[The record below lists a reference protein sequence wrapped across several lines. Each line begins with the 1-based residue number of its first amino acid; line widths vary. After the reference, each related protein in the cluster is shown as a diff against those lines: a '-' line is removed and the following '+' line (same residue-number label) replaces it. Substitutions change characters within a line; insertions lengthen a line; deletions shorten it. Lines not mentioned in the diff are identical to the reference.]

1 MLDITLN
8 LNHPINLYYLVK
20 VLPGLEGFMET
31 NFSFIT
37 RQILINNLKDPDL
50 YRYVFAIVTAHSV
63 DSQKSMHCFLKGF
76 LDKEGVDINLPDSVP
91 RTTHT
96 LYYMAEVVESVR
108 FYLHYARRLW
118 GHAIHH
124 RNYGMKLPLAT
135 KFSVRTALLRIQ
147 LYTELFH
154 QPLDN
159 SGAMNDWDT
168 DIVALREYWNFFQ
181 GVEHLRQCKF
191 IYKAITV
198 SVSHEVEHK
207 RLRFMEDGPDRLCLR
222 GLPQMRR
229 FMRDYRYTEFGLNY
243 VRRLMKRDTDSIET
257 LDPVPGLWN
266 STRAVH
272 IIFRWDDGPHG
283 GLGITKK
290 HRFPMHAVALQIYQN
305 SVSVEVPNLE
315 DDEPEDVEFGEMDD
329 FE

>member
-1 MLDITLN
+1 MLDIVAN

-20 VLPGLEGFMET
+20 VLPGLEGFMEA
-31 NFSFIT
+31 NFSFLT

-63 DSQKSMHCFLKGF
+63 DSQKSMRCFLKGF
-76 LDKEGVDINLPDSVP
+76 LDHEGAHINLPDSVP

-96 LYYMAEVVESVR
+96 LYYMAEVVESLR
-108 FYLHYARRLW
+108 FYLHYGRRVW
-118 GHAIHH
+118 SNAIHH
-124 RNYGMKLPLAT
+124 RNYRSKYPLAT
-135 KFSVRTALLRIQ
+135 KLAVRTALLRIQ

-168 DIVALREYWNFFQ
+168 DIVALREYWDFFQ
-181 GVEHLRQCKF
+181 SVEHLRLCKF
-191 IYKAITV
+191 LYKAISV
-198 SVSHEVEHK
+198 SVSHEVDHK
-207 RLRFMEDGPDRLCLR
+207 QLRLMEDGPDRLCLR

-243 VRRLMKRDTDSIET
+243 VRRLMKRDVDSIET
-257 LDPVPGLWN
+257 LDPAPGIWH

-272 IIFRWDDGPHG
+272 IIFQWGDGPHG

-290 HRFPMHAVALQIYQN
+290 HRIHMYAGALQIYHNRVDPQA
-305 SVSVEVPNLE
+305 PKLE
-315 DDEPEDVEFGEMDD
+315 DDESEDVEFGDMDD